1 MTKKKYGLKL
11 STVRKLEDELC
22 DYPNYHKQ
30 LEDLSSE
37 IMTPWIPTDTN
48 IGGEFVPSNT
58 SKTEMAVTNYL
69 CSIRRGKI
77 LEFKSAIERIIN
89 TSSRKEREFIQEY
102 YFNKKEL
109 VKVCDDIHISDRTAH
124 RIKRKIISRLAEEL
138 GEE

>member
-30 LEDLSSE
+30 LEDLRSE

-48 IGGEFVPSNT
+48 IGGGFVPSNT

-102 YFNKKEL
+102 YFNKKTL
-109 VKVCDDIHISDRTAH
+109 IAVCYDIHISESTAH
-124 RIKRKIISRLAEEL
+124 RIKKKIVSKLAEEL
-138 GEE
+138 GEC